1 MWNSLAASHTFT
13 IVTILRSQKEDTNLI
28 PMRKLIAYELSHM
41 IQQWEGLSGEITQE
55 GRPRDTYEREANLL
69 AE

>member
-1 MWNSLAASHTFT
+1 
-13 IVTILRSQKEDTNLI
+13 
-28 PMRKLIAYELSHM
+28 MRKLIAYELSHM